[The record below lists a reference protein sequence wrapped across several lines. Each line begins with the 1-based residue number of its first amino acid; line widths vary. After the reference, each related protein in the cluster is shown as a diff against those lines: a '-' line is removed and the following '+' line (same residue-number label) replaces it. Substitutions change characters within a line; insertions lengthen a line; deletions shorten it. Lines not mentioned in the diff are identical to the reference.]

1 MMRRVKVLV
10 ADDHPLIIE
19 GLRKVLSEH
28 EDIEIVGHAITGEDA
43 VRMSGEL
50 VPDVVLMDIR
60 MPGLDGVE
68 ATRRILQQLPATKVI
83 ILTVYEDNDYLFN
96 AIKAGAVDY
105 KLKDASPEE
114 LVEAVR
120 LVARGETPITPEM
133 AMRMKKE
140 FDKIAQ
146 EASPYLKL
154 TPREREILD
163 LVAKGASNKEIAH
176 QLCIEEKTVKNHMS
190 NIFAKLHVNDR
201 TQALIVAIR
210 QGLVQL

>member
-1 MMRRVKVLV
+1 MNKIKVLV

-28 EDIEIVGHAITGEDA
+28 EDIEIVGHAVTGEDA
-43 VRMSGEL
+43 LRMSVEL

-68 ATRRILQQLPATKVI
+68 ATRRIKQQLPATKVI

-105 KLKDASPEE
+105 KLKDTSPEE

-120 LVARGETPITPEM
+120 LVAQGEILITPKIAEK
-133 AMRMKKE
+133 MKKE
-140 FDKIAQ
+140 FDKISQ
-146 EASPYLKL
+146 EKSPYLKL
-154 TPREREILD
+154 TPREMEILD
-163 LVAKGASNKEIAH
+163 LLAKGASNKEIAH

-210 QGLVQL
+210 QGIVQL

>member
-1 MMRRVKVLV
+1 MNRIKVLV

-28 EDIEIVGHAITGEDA
+28 EDIEIVGHAVTGEDA
-43 VRMSGEL
+43 LRMSVEL

-68 ATRRILQQLPATKVI
+68 ATRRITQQLPATKVI
-83 ILTVYEDNDYLFN
+83 ILTVYEDSDYLFN

-105 KLKDASPEE
+105 KLKGTPPEE

-120 LVARGETPITPEM
+120 LVAQGEILITPKIAEK
-133 AMRMKKE
+133 MKKE
-140 FDKIAQ
+140 FDKISQ
-146 EASPYLKL
+146 EKSPYLKL
-154 TPREREILD
+154 TPREMEILD
-163 LVAKGASNKEIAH
+163 LLAKGASNKEIAQ

-210 QGLVQL
+210 QGIVQL

>member
-1 MMRRVKVLV
+1 MMNRIKVLV

-28 EDIEIVGHAITGEDA
+28 EDIEIVGHAVTGEDA
-43 VRMSGEL
+43 LRTSVEL

-68 ATRRILQQLPATKVI
+68 ATRRITQQLPATKVI
-83 ILTVYEDNDYLFN
+83 ILTVYEDSDYLFN

-105 KLKDASPEE
+105 KLKGTPPEE

-120 LVARGETPITPEM
+120 LVAQGEILITPKIAEK
-133 AMRMKKE
+133 MKRE
-140 FDKIAQ
+140 FDKISQ
-146 EASPYLKL
+146 EKSPYLKL
-154 TPREREILD
+154 TPREMEILD
-163 LVAKGASNKEIAH
+163 LLAKGASNKEIAQ

-210 QGLVQL
+210 QGIVQL

>member
-1 MMRRVKVLV
+1 MNRIKVLV

-28 EDIEIVGHAITGEDA
+28 EDIEIVGHAVTGEDA
-43 VRMSGEL
+43 LRMSVEL

-68 ATRRILQQLPATKVI
+68 ATRRITQQLPATKVI
-83 ILTVYEDNDYLFN
+83 ILTVYEDSDYLFN

-105 KLKDASPEE
+105 KLKGTPPEE

-120 LVARGETPITPEM
+120 LVAQGEILITPKIAEK
-133 AMRMKKE
+133 MKRE
-140 FDKIAQ
+140 FDKISQ
-146 EASPYLKL
+146 EKSPYLKL
-154 TPREREILD
+154 TPREMEILD
-163 LVAKGASNKEIAH
+163 LLAKGASNKEIAQ

-210 QGLVQL
+210 QGIVQL

>member
-1 MMRRVKVLV
+1 MNKIKVLV

-28 EDIEIVGHAITGEDA
+28 EDIEIVGHAVTGEDA
-43 VRMSGEL
+43 LRMSVEL

-68 ATRRILQQLPATKVI
+68 ATRRITQQLPATKVI

-105 KLKDASPEE
+105 KLKDTPPEE

-120 LVARGETPITPEM
+120 LVAQGEILITPKIAEK
-133 AMRMKKE
+133 MKKE
-140 FDKIAQ
+140 FDKISQ
-146 EASPYLKL
+146 EKSPYLKL
-154 TPREREILD
+154 TPREMEILD
-163 LVAKGASNKEIAH
+163 LLAKGASNKEIAH

-210 QGLVQL
+210 QGIVQL

>member
-1 MMRRVKVLV
+1 MRRVKVLV

-43 VRMSGEL
+43 VRMSSEL

-83 ILTVYEDNDYLFN
+83 ILTVYEDNDHLFN

-105 KLKDASPEE
+105 KLKDTSPEE

-120 LVARGETPITPEM
+120 LVARGETLITPEI

-154 TPREREILD
+154 TPREKEVLD

>member
-1 MMRRVKVLV
+1 MMNKIKVLV

-28 EDIEIVGHAITGEDA
+28 EDIEIVGHAVTGEDA
-43 VRMSGEL
+43 LRMSVEL

-68 ATRRILQQLPATKVI
+68 ATRRITQQLPATKVI

-105 KLKDASPEE
+105 KLKDTPPEE

-120 LVARGETPITPEM
+120 LVAQGEILITPKIAEK
-133 AMRMKKE
+133 MKKE
-140 FDKIAQ
+140 FDKISQ
-146 EASPYLKL
+146 EKSLYLKL
-154 TPREREILD
+154 TPREMEILD
-163 LVAKGASNKEIAH
+163 LLAKGASNKEIAH

-210 QGLVQL
+210 QGIVQL

>member
-1 MMRRVKVLV
+1 MNRIKVLV

-28 EDIEIVGHAITGEDA
+28 EDIEIVGHAVTGEDA
-43 VRMSGEL
+43 LRMSVEL

-68 ATRRILQQLPATKVI
+68 ATRRITQQLPATKVI
-83 ILTVYEDNDYLFN
+83 ILTVYEDRDYLFN

-105 KLKDASPEE
+105 KLKGTPPEE

-120 LVARGETPITPEM
+120 LVAQGEILITPKIAEK
-133 AMRMKKE
+133 MKKE
-140 FDKIAQ
+140 FDKISQ
-146 EASPYLKL
+146 EKSPYLKL
-154 TPREREILD
+154 TPREMEILD
-163 LVAKGASNKEIAH
+163 LLAKGASNKEIAQ

-210 QGLVQL
+210 QGIVQL

>member
-1 MMRRVKVLV
+1 MMNRIKVLV

-28 EDIEIVGHAITGEDA
+28 EDIEIVGHAVTGEDA
-43 VRMSGEL
+43 LRMSVEL

-68 ATRRILQQLPATKVI
+68 ATRRITQQLPATKVI
-83 ILTVYEDNDYLFN
+83 ILTVYEDRDYLFN

-105 KLKDASPEE
+105 KLKGTPPEE

-120 LVARGETPITPEM
+120 LVAQGEILITPKIAEK
-133 AMRMKKE
+133 MKKE
-140 FDKIAQ
+140 FDKISQ
-146 EASPYLKL
+146 EKSPYLKL
-154 TPREREILD
+154 TPREMEILD
-163 LVAKGASNKEIAH
+163 LLAKGASNKEIAQ

-210 QGLVQL
+210 QGIVQL

>member
-1 MMRRVKVLV
+1 MMNRIKVLV

-28 EDIEIVGHAITGEDA
+28 EDIEIVGHAVTGEDA
-43 VRMSGEL
+43 LRMSVEL

-68 ATRRILQQLPATKVI
+68 ATRRITQQLPATKVI
-83 ILTVYEDNDYLFN
+83 ILTVYEDSDYLFN

-105 KLKDASPEE
+105 KLKGTPPEE

-120 LVARGETPITPEM
+120 LVAQGEILITPKIAEK
-133 AMRMKKE
+133 MKKE
-140 FDKIAQ
+140 FDKISQ
-146 EASPYLKL
+146 EKSPYLKL
-154 TPREREILD
+154 TPREMEILD
-163 LVAKGASNKEIAH
+163 LLAKGASNKEIAQ

-210 QGLVQL
+210 QGIVQL